1 MRGRRRRDVAEI
13 AVGMEAEPRCGM
25 CLCMVSPWLWF
36 DLVAIGLELPLLV
49 WGLFRWRPPPRP
61 GIGEGA
67 LVAATSATIIAA
79 VITLM
84 SGGARSELSVAFT
97 TLAVAGAALVALVH
111 TLGRL
116 PDAREEEP
124 LAAARAIATSVRRW
138 RMRHL
143 GEEGEA
149 RSTQSD
155 RGPPT
160 AQSDAAAG
168 RECGAL
174 AERP

>member
-1 MRGRRRRDVAEI
+1 
-13 AVGMEAEPRCGM
+13 
-25 CLCMVSPWLWF
+25 LCMVSPWLWF

-61 GIGEGA
+61 GICEGV

-79 VITLM
+79 VITLV

-138 RMRHL
+138 PTRRL
-143 GEEGEA
+143 GEEGGSA
-149 RSTQSD
+149 FD
-155 RGPPT
+155 
-160 AQSDAAAG
+160 
-168 RECGAL
+168 
-174 AERP
+174 AERSGPADRA